1 MQTSSTLLLTIEA
14 IWRWAIKG
22 LAGLVFEARII
33 ELNVCVRLT
42 RSTFYLPYM
51 EIVNI

>member
-1 MQTSSTLLLTIEA
+1 M
-14 IWRWAIKG
+14 KG

-33 ELNVCVRLT
+33 ELNICVYLA

-51 EIVNI
+51 EVVNI